1 MRGKMRFRH
10 SAEKRA
16 TGTTEI
22 HLRTNLT
29 IVRLRLEQIAEG
41 GEGKVFRQ

>member
-1 MRGKMRFRH
+1 MRFRH
-10 SAEKRA
+10 CAEKRA